1 MKLTYLLAVFAS
13 MLANVRITFGNDI
26 SYNSDQSVRGRKGL
40 SLARAKNDLS
50 QNSRLP
56 ANGFTENSLAEQS
69 PPTGRDFIRALVEDN
84 EDVWKQFVNHPF
96 CLMMGSGSASLEGF
110 KEYMIQD
117 FVFLRSDIR
126 FQFGLYYRT
135 EDWSILSTE
144 ALQIITRG
152 FEYAKEQ
159 LDTCIEDLQISKTT
173 MLTAAPTHQ
182 LQKYIDFQH
191 EALENE
197 SWISHLPHDLF
208 KKTNAWLQ
216 GYYEI
221 AHRLKYDP
229 FTRNDTVFYQLWIEP
244 NSYPDDLEAYTD
256 YLNKNLAHVNPHP
269 IEVERWSALFRKAC
283 EMEISFLDTGLLNQF
298 K

>member
-1 MKLTYLLAVFAS
+1 MIACWLYL
-13 MLANVRITFGNDI
+13 
-26 SYNSDQSVRGRKGL
+26 Q
-40 SLARAKNDLS
+40 
-50 QNSRLP
+50 
-56 ANGFTENSLAEQS
+56 
-69 PPTGRDFIRALVEDN
+69 
-84 EDVWKQFVNHPF
+84 
-96 CLMMGSGSASLEGF
+96 
-110 KEYMIQD
+110 QD

-159 LDTCIEDLQISKTT
+159 LDTCIEDLQISKST

-197 SWISHLPHDLF
+197 SWISLHVLLLPCII
-208 KKTNAWLQ
+208 

-221 AHRLKYDP
+221 AHRLKHDP

-283 EMEISFLDTGLLNQF
+283 EMEISFLDTGLLNRS